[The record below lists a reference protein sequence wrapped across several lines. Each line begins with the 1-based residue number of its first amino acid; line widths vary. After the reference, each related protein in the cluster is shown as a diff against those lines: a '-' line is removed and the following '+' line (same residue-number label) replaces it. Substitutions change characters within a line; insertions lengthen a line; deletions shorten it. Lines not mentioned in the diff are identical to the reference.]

1 MSDGSA
7 SESGLDH
14 AERFLDAAPDPIVIA
29 DERGRIVFV
38 NQQVTGVL
46 GYAPA
51 EIVGHTVE
59 ELIPKPLRAGHDQ
72 HRAQYVRQPHWRSM
86 GAKAS
91 RVVALH
97 ADGHE
102 LPVEV
107 SLSPITVDGE
117 LRVMAAIRDVSA
129 RLAAED
135 RLRESEVSFRAAF
148 DDAPVAMAMLDLDSG
163 QHHMVQANESL
174 GRLIGTRPQD
184 LVQRPLRELVESDD
198 LTSLVELIEGN
209 ESTNTEVR
217 LRRNQGDEVVWA
229 WAHSADISMGGRR
242 CALMHM
248 IDVTRRVEAESD
260 RDHREAFLI
269 ALGDIRSEIVT
280 ERTSARV
287 LDLIAQHC
295 TELWPGSSAV
305 VAYADSGGAIVA
317 RSVAGETTDY
327 VEDEIFD
334 TSSTAV
340 GAALR
345 TRTTV
350 GVDDVCEGRGTT
362 IVAPFAG
369 IGHLEGALIVMFPG
383 RASPATRTMVEALAT
398 EASLSIELER
408 AIRERRRQLVT
419 IDRERI
425 ARDLHDLVIQRLFAA
440 GMRLQSAIGSPR
452 ELDHR
457 AREVVHELDE
467 TISEIRNTI
476 FKLTEPDTSLREQ
489 LGAMLA
495 MFVTPFDTTL
505 STSISGD
512 LARVPDDV
520 ASHLLATVNEAISN
534 ALRHAEA
541 SKISVSVAVTDGD
554 LTLRVVDDGVGI
566 GMLSSSG
573 RGLTNMA
580 ERAAAAGGSMNIN
593 SHVDG
598 GTELTWTVSLLSE
611 DT

>member
-1 MSDGSA
+1 MSDESA
-7 SESGLDH
+7 RVVTLES
-14 AERFLDAAPDPIVIA
+14 AELFLDAAPDPIVIA
-29 DERGRIVFV
+29 DMDGRIVFV

-51 EIVGHTVE
+51 EIVGQTVE
-59 ELIPKPLRAGHDQ
+59 ELMPKPLRAGHDE
-72 HRAQYVRQPHWRSM
+72 HRALYSEEPHWRSM
-86 GAKAS
+86 AATTS

-102 LPVEV
+102 LPVEI

-117 LRVMAAIRDVSA
+117 LRVMAAIRDVSE
-129 RLAAED
+129 RLAAEE
-135 RLRESEVSFRAAF
+135 RLRESETSFRAAF

-163 QHHMVQANESL
+163 QHRVVQANESL
-174 GRLIGTRPQD
+174 GRLVGARPQD
-184 LVQRPLRELVESDD
+184 LVQTPLEELVQNDD

-209 ESTNTEVR
+209 ESTTTEVR
-217 LRRNQGDEVVWA
+217 VRWKRGDAVVWV
-229 WAHSADISMGGRR
+229 WAHSAEISMGGRR

-248 IDVTRRVEAESD
+248 IDVSRRVEAESD
-260 RDHREAFLI
+260 RDHREAFLT

-287 LDLIAQHC
+287 LDLITQHC
-295 TELWPGSSAV
+295 AELWPGSSAV

-317 RSVAGETTDY
+317 RAVAGETTDY

-350 GVDDVCEGRGTT
+350 GVDDVNDGRGTT

-440 GMRLQSAIGSPR
+440 GMRLQSAVGSPR
-452 ELDHR
+452 ELESR
-457 AREVVHELDE
+457 AQEVIHELDE
-467 TISEIRNTI
+467 TITEIRNTI

-495 MFVTPFDTTL
+495 MFVAPLDTTL

-512 LARVPDDV
+512 LGRVPDDV

-534 ALRHAEA
+534 ALRHSEA
-541 SKISVSVAVTDGD
+541 SEISVSVAVTEGDG
-554 LTLRVVDDGVGI
+554 LTLRVIDDGIGI
-566 GMLSSSG
+566 GRLSSSG

-580 ERAAAAGGSMNIN
+580 ERAAAAGGSMSIN

-598 GTELTWTVSLLSE
+598 GTELTWTVSLVAG
-611 DT
+611 